1 MRAVPRLSIGLPVYN
16 GEKYLAESI
25 DALLGQSYEDFE
37 LIISDNASTDG
48 TAGICRH
55 YMKQDSRIRYIYQTC
70 NIGAAPNH
78 NFVLGCARGELFKWA
93 AADDIYAHNLLKSC
107 VDALDEY
114 PHVVLAH
121 SWTALIDGSGEVT
134 EAIEYPLATASVRA
148 PERFRSML
156 YGKAGDDLYGVMRVE
171 VLRRTSPHDSYHHA
185 DRMITTEIALQGPFY
200 QVPDWLYFRR
210 DHPDRAERARPTVRA
225 RCANM
230 DPRRA
235 NRFRHPTVRLYAE
248 YVWGYVA
255 AIRRAPLS
263 PADRQ
268 ECYRYLARW
277 VSSRT
282 LPGRTRRAGEPGP
295 GSAGAPLRQ
304 ASAQPLYDNRSAPS
318 TQHPALPGTTTVT
331 NRNRVADRSATSPS
345 SRWERGPSRR

>member
-1 MRAVPRLSIGLPVYN
+1 MTAAPRLSIGLPVYN
-16 GEKYLAESI
+16 GERYLAESL

-48 TAGICRH
+48 TAGICRR
-55 YMKQDSRIRYIYQTC
+55 YVKQDSRIRYICQPR

-78 NFVLGCARGELFKWA
+78 NFVVGQARGELFKWA
-93 AADDIYAHNLLKSC
+93 SHDDLYVRDLLKYC

-121 SWTALIDGSGEVT
+121 SWTALIDSSGKVT
-134 EAIEYPLATASVRA
+134 EAIEYPLATASLRA

-156 YGKAGDDLYGVMRVE
+156 YAKAGDDMYGVIRAN
-171 VLRRTSPHDSYHHA
+171 VLRRTALAASYHHA
-185 DRMITTEIALQGPFY
+185 DRTITTEIALHGPFY

-210 DHPDRAERARPTVRA
+210 DHPDRAERACPTVRT
-225 RCANM
+225 RCANL

-235 NRFRHPTVRLYAE
+235 DRLRHPTVRLYAE
-248 YVWGYVA
+248 YLWGYVA

-277 VSSRT
+277 AFSRA
-282 LPGRTRRAGEPGP
+282 LPGGTRRAGEPGP
-295 GSAGAPLRQ
+295 GSVKAPLRQ
-304 ASAQPLYDNRSAPS
+304 ASNQPRHDSQPES
-318 TQHPALPGTTTVT
+318 TPATPGVT
-331 NRNRVADRSATSPS
+331 RDDQGARAATD
-345 SRWERGPSRR
+345 